1 MFKKKPSLTTM
12 IFIAMI
18 LGAILG
24 ITVGA
29 PMKQIGFIGDI
40 WLNCIKMMVV
50 PMVFTTITAG
60 IAAQKDAKSIGRIGV
75 RITLYYIF
83 TTLMACAVG
92 LIVANILKPGVGLS
106 LMGME
111 SQSVD
116 LAMSDF
122 SVSSFFM
129 SLFSDNIFKTF
140 TEGNIIQTLVISA
153 FFGIAILK
161 MQNEAHKDVVVR
173 AFESFNS
180 LIFDIIGIVMKL
192 SPIGVF
198 CLMASSFGEY
208 GINVFKSIAG
218 LVGTY
223 YAACFAQIF
232 IVYGG
237 LLWIGT
243 GINPIKFIKDTAELW
258 IYTIST
264 CSSVAAIP
272 VSLKIAKEKFNIPE
286 KISGFTIS
294 MGAQLGNDGSV
305 LMYGCVFAFIA
316 QNVGLELS
324 IPMMVRAILIA
335 SILSIGGNGIP
346 GSNIVKLVVVV
357 EALGLPTELVG
368 IIAAFYRLFNMGS
381 ATNNSLGDL
390 VGTIFVGK
398 LEEKRLKKLG

>member
-208 GINVFKSIAG
+208 GINVFKSRRENMRRKCKA
-218 LVGTY
+218 
-223 YAACFAQIF
+223 
-232 IVYGG
+232 IV
-237 LLWIGT
+237 
-243 GINPIKFIKDTAELW
+243 
-258 IYTIST
+258 
-264 CSSVAAIP
+264 
-272 VSLKIAKEKFNIPE
+272 
-286 KISGFTIS
+286 
-294 MGAQLGNDGSV
+294 
-305 LMYGCVFAFIA
+305 
-316 QNVGLELS
+316 
-324 IPMMVRAILIA
+324 
-335 SILSIGGNGIP
+335 IGGNHYNTLGVIRSLGEMGVPVYLILISEKGGYVSKSKYIVNSWYVDNSEDAIINVLSNNFINEECKPVIIP
-346 GSNIVKLVVVV
+346 TSDFAMKTIIVGGGKIGYNLLKTLKERNHQLVI
-357 EALGLPTELVG
+357 PSTS
-368 IIAAFYRLFNMGS
+368 IANAFYLRS
-381 ATNNSLGDL
+381 TWYTECD
-390 VGTIFVGK
+390 VDRHTK
-398 LEEKRLKKLG
+398 YQ